1 MRGDMKTL
9 DDVFGRKLY
18 HGEEEPKFDLVL
30 PPGLPQ
36 SIIVEAAR
44 RFEGLELVE
53 RDVPVDS
60 SGREVER
67 LLAFRGS
74 RELLERVAPFVREQL
89 EKYVSEQSE

>member
-1 MRGDMKTL
+1 MKTL

-18 HGEEEPKFDLVL
+18 SDEEEPKFDLVL

-36 SIIVEAAR
+36 SIVVEVVK
-44 RFEGLELVE
+44 RFEGVELVE
-53 RDVPVDS
+53 RDVPVDR
-60 SGREVER
+60 SGKEVER

-89 EKYVSEQSE
+89 EKYVSEENQSE